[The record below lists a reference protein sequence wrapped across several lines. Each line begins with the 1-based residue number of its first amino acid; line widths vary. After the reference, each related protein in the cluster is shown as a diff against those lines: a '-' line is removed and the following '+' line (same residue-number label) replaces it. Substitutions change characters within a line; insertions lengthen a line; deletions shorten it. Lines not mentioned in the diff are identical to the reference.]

1 MYSLASVQ
9 GRMSAHAVHEHDMH
23 DAWRSSCAY
32 GTVVDKNPTVTHA
45 HVIVLVQV
53 NTCVLRHSILIMNS
67 ILRNA
72 QYNYRCEGEWEGMSM
87 QAAVSEQQQYA
98 HYDTDSVHKE
108 EIPRSHTICPHV
120 LMDI

>member
-1 MYSLASVQ
+1 MQ
-9 GRMSAHAVHEHDMH
+9 RMNMTCMMH
-23 DAWRSSCAY
+23 GVRRAY

-45 HVIVLVQV
+45 HVIVIVRV
-53 NTCVLRHSILIMNS
+53 NTCVLRLSILIMNS

-98 HYDTDSVHKE
+98 HSDTDSVHKE

-120 LMDI
+120 LMDIEEFKRIPAYPS